1 MKVDYK
7 RVLNVLFLSLTGVI
21 FSCNSNSNSQADY
34 GLYYFPD
41 KNIYYDSLQT
51 KFYYSLNGAR
61 SWDSTVYTAPT
72 FGNALGRKILIEKV
86 NGNVW
91 KDNVNHR
98 KQYNGV
104 LLNIIND
111 YTILLTRVDSIDR
124 NKPVVPIKK
133 KHINTKKEEE
143 PKKGFKK
150 FLEKI
155 FGKKE

>member
-1 MKVDYK
+1 MKVGYK
-7 RVLNVLFLSLTGVI
+7 KVFIFLFLSLTGI
-21 FSCNSNSNSQADY
+21 ILSCNLNSNSQAEY

-51 KFYYSLNGAR
+51 KYYYSLNGAR
-61 SWDSTVYTAPT
+61 SWDSTVYNAPA

-111 YTILLTRVDSIDR
+111 YTILLTKVDSIDR
-124 NKPVVPIKK
+124 NKPVLFNKK
-133 KHINTKKEEE
+133 KHVNNKKEEE

-155 FGKKE
+155 FGKKD